1 MKKTLLFVLILLVTS
16 TLLFF
21 LYQKNN
27 SSSGRAYQIGDRL
40 DSLNH
45 VVVYYNGGMGNVSG
59 RNTSPD
65 GYNIGLRYQCVEFV
79 KRYYY
84 EYYKHKMPNAYG
96 NAIDFFNKALKDGE
110 LNVDRDLI
118 QYTNPSK
125 SKPQIGDLII
135 MDATWTNEYGHV
147 VIVSKVT
154 EDEVEIIQ
162 QNAGNPDHPRDVFD
176 LELNDGLWKI
186 DHSRILGWL
195 RMRKSGSVAY

>member
-1 MKKTLLFVLILLVTS
+1 MKKILFLCIAILGIS
-16 TLLFF
+16 TLVFF
-21 LYQKNN
+21 LYKKNEGPN
-27 SSSGRAYQIGDRL
+27 RVYAIGDPL
-40 DSLNH
+40 DSLNQ
-45 VVVYYNGGMGNVSG
+45 VVVYYNGGMGNVSE

-65 GYNIGLRYQCVEFV
+65 GYNIGLKYQCVEFV

-84 EYYKHKMPNAYG
+84 QHYKHKMPNAYG
-96 NAIDFFNKALKDGE
+96 NAIDFFNKNLKDGE
-110 LNVDRDLI
+110 LNADRDLI

-125 SKPQIGDLII
+125 SKPQVGDLII
-135 MDATWTNEYGHV
+135 MDATWSNEYGHV

-176 LELNDGLWKI
+176 LESDDGLWEI

-195 RMRKSGSVAY
+195 RMK

>member
-1 MKKTLLFVLILLVTS
+1 MKKALTISLIIIATTLLIV
-16 TLLFF
+16 F
-21 LYQKNN
+21 LYGKNKTHA
-27 SSSGRAYQIGDRL
+27 SGRTYQIGDRL

-45 VVVYYNGGMGNVSG
+45 VIVYYNGGMGNISG

-65 GYNIGLRYQCVEFV
+65 GYNIGLKYQCVEFV

-96 NAIDFFNKALKDGE
+96 NAIDFFNKELKDGE
-110 LNVDRDLI
+110 LNADRGLI

-125 SKPQIGDLII
+125 SKPQVGDLII

-147 VIVSKVT
+147 VIVSNVT

-176 LELNDGLWKI
+176 LELNNGLWEI

-195 RMRKSGSVAY
+195 RMRKS

>member
-1 MKKTLLFVLILLVTS
+1 MKKILLICILILGTGAMV
-16 TLLFF
+16 FF
-21 LYQKNN
+21 LYKKNEKP
-27 SSSGRAYQIGDRL
+27 SRAYAIGDRL

-45 VVVYYNGGMGNVSG
+45 VIVYYNGGMGNVSE

-65 GYNIGLRYQCVEFV
+65 GYNIGLKYQCVEFV

-84 EYYKHKMPNAYG
+84 QFYKHKMPNAYG
-96 NAIDFFNKALKDGE
+96 NAIDFFNKDLKDGE
-110 LNVDRDLI
+110 LNTDRDLI

-125 SKPQIGDLII
+125 SKPQVGDLII

-147 VIVSKVT
+147 VIVSNVT

-162 QNAGNPDHPRDVFD
+162 QNAGNPDHPRDLFD
-176 LELNDGLWKI
+176 LELNDALWEI

-195 RMRKSGSVAY
+195 RMK

>member
-1 MKKTLLFVLILLVTS
+1 MKKRI
-16 TLLFF
+16 FF
-21 LYQKNN
+21 LVLAATSLPVFFACQGNQ
-27 SSSGRAYQIGDRL
+27 SASGRTYEVGDRL

-45 VVVYYNGGMGNVSG
+45 VVVYYNSGMGNVSG

-65 GYNIGLRYQCVEFV
+65 GYNIGLKYQCVEFV

-84 EYYKHKMPNAYG
+84 EYYQHKMPNAYG
-96 NAIDFFNKALKDGE
+96 NAIDFFNKSLKDGE
-110 LNVDRDLI
+110 LNKDRDLI

-125 SKPQIGDLII
+125 SKPQVGDLII
-135 MDATWTNEYGHV
+135 MDATWSNEYGHV

-162 QNAGNPDHPRDVFD
+162 QNAGNPDHPRAIYD
-176 LELNDGLWKI
+176 LEFDDGIWEI

-195 RMRKSGSVAY
+195 RMR

>member
-1 MKKTLLFVLILLVTS
+1 MKKTFYFLIIITGITLLVFS
-16 TLLFF
+16 
-21 LYQKNN
+21 LYQWNEHHPKHT
-27 SSSGRAYQIGDRL
+27 YQIGDRL
-40 DSLNH
+40 DSLNN

-65 GYNIGLRYQCVEFV
+65 GYNIGLKYQCVEFV

-84 EYYKHKMPNAYG
+84 EHYKHKMPNAYG
-96 NAIDFFNKALKDGE
+96 NAIDFFNKELKDGE
-110 LNVDRDLI
+110 LNKDRDLI

-125 SKPQIGDLII
+125 SKPQVGDLII

-147 VIVSKVT
+147 VIVSNVT

-162 QNAGNPDHPRDVFD
+162 QNAGNPDHPRDIFD
-176 LELNDGLWKI
+176 LELTDGLWEI

-195 RMRKSGSVAY
+195 RMK

>member
-1 MKKTLLFVLILLVTS
+1 MKKILLLCFILIATS
-16 TLLFF
+16 ALVLF
-21 LYQKNN
+21 LYKKNEQP
-27 SSSGRAYQIGDRL
+27 SRTYVIGERL

-59 RNTSPD
+59 RNTAPD

-96 NAIDFFNKALKDGE
+96 NAIDFFNKTLKDGE
-110 LNVDRDLI
+110 LNADRDLI

-125 SKPQIGDLII
+125 SKPQVGDLII

-147 VIVSKVT
+147 VIVSGVT
-154 EDEVEIIQ
+154 DDEIEIIQ
-162 QNAGNPDHPRDVFD
+162 QNAGNPDHPRDVYD
-176 LELNDGLWKI
+176 LELNDGLWEI
-186 DHSRILGWL
+186 DNSRILGWL
-195 RMRKSGSVAY
+195 RMK